1 MSDRDSRKKQI
12 TERRQGQIL
21 NAAMEVFSKKGYTS
35 ATIPEIARLAGVAA
49 GTIYIYYPSKRELF
63 IALLKKIGHTVA
75 MLNIIER
82 MPVAGFPTVFKNI
95 LQNQLAIAR
104 STNMSSFL
112 SLWGDIEREPE
123 LKAQLVRQLFQ
134 PAISQMEDFYRSRVA
149 AGEFRQLD
157 PAVAVRAMPAMTIGL
172 TVLDKFEGDEG
183 PLHRLPEDELADR
196 INDILLNGLL
206 SRERKDEK

>member
-1 MSDRDSRKKQI
+1 MSDRESRKKQT

-21 NAAMEVFSKKGYTS
+21 DAAMEVFSKKGYTA
-35 ATIPEIARLAGVAA
+35 ATIPEIAKTAGVAT
-49 GTIYIYYPSKRELF
+49 GTIYLYYPSKRDLF
-63 IALLKKIGHTVA
+63 IALLKKIGHTVE
-75 MLNIIER
+75 MQNTIGQ

-95 LQNQLAIAR
+95 LQNKLAIAR

-112 SLWGDIEREPE
+112 SLLGDIEREPE

-134 PAISQMEDFYRSRVA
+134 PAISQMEDSYRSRVA

-157 PAVAVRAMPAMTIGL
+157 PAVAVRAMPAMIIGL
-172 TVLDKFEGDEG
+172 TVLGKLEGDES
-183 PLHRLPEDELADR
+183 PLYRLPEDELADR
-196 INDILLNGLL
+196 IIDILLNGLL

>member
-1 MSDRDSRKKQI
+1 MSDRESRKKQT

-21 NAAMEVFSKKGYTS
+21 DAAREVFSKKGYTA
-35 ATIPEIARLAGVAA
+35 ATIPEIATRAGIAV
-49 GTIYIYYPSKRELF
+49 GTIYLYYPSKRDLF
-63 IALLKKIGHTVA
+63 IELLKKIGRTVE
-75 MLNIIER
+75 MQNTIGQ

-95 LQNQLAIAR
+95 LQNKLAIAR

-112 SLWGDIEREPE
+112 SLLGDIEREPE

-134 PAISQMEDFYRSRVA
+134 PAISQMEDSYRSRVA

-157 PAVAVRAMPAMTIGL
+157 PAVAVRAMPAMIIGL
-172 TVLDKFEGDEG
+172 TVLGKLEGDES

-196 INDILLNGLL
+196 IIDILLNGLL